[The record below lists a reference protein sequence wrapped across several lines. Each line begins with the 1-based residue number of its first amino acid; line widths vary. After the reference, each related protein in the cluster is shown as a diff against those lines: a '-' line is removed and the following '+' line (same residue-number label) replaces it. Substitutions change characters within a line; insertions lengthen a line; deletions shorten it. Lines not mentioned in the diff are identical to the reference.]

1 MMLAQ
6 VSSAPSRVTRRWQLT
21 HGALHALLA
30 RLDGDPGKAAEKYE
44 HLRRALLKFFSW
56 HRTPEPESSVDSTL
70 DRIAR
75 RLDAGHAID
84 DLPAFAYGVARLVR
98 LEQQRQSAAMPT
110 VSDQHLENAAAP
122 APAATDARE
131 ACLQLCLAELCEA
144 DRDLILAYYVGT
156 GRNRIGGRAQ
166 LAAALGVSDNALRLR
181 AQRIR
186 DRLRIRAAQR
196 LEQSGV
202 PATAL
207 RH

>member
-1 MMLAQ
+1 MMVAQ
-6 VSSAPSRVTRRWQLT
+6 APSAPCRVTRRWELT

-30 RLDGDPGKAAEKYE
+30 RLDQDPGRAAEKYE

-56 HRTPEPESSVDSTL
+56 QCTTEPEASVDATL

-75 RLDAGHAID
+75 RLDSGHAID
-84 DLPAFAYGVARLVR
+84 DVPAFAYGVARLVR
-98 LEQQRQSAAMPT
+98 LEQQRLSAAMRT
-110 VSDQHLENAAAP
+110 VSDEHLENAAAP
-122 APAATDARE
+122 APPAADGRE
-131 ACLQLCLAELCEA
+131 ACLQDCLAELSEG
-144 DRDLILAYYVGT
+144 DRELILAYYAGT
-156 GRNRIGGRAQ
+156 GRDRIGGRAQ

-196 LEQSGV
+196 LEQAG
-202 PATAL
+202 PAAAAM